1 MLKTIKDVEVKNRR
15 VFLRAD
21 FNVPLGENN
30 RVDEDENWRIKKTL
44 PTIEY
49 LLKEKAKIII
59 VSHLSEKKSL
69 KPIADYLT
77 ELIGQEVVFVNEV
90 VGPKVEE
97 KTSRMK
103 AGEILM
109 LENLRFYPEEEAND
123 ENFAKELAGLA
134 DIFVNDAFSVSHREH
149 ASIIGLPKFLPSA
162 AGFLFKKEVSVLKD
176 ILENPRRPLAMIIG
190 GEKIS
195 TKIKLVKKMLDW
207 SDYLLLGGALA
218 NTVLKAKGVVVG
230 QSLIEKEMIGETERL
245 ELSNS
250 KLHIPIDVLVSKK
263 SSEEKDIRTSS
274 TAEVQN
280 DEIILD
286 IGPETI
292 EAFSKIISQA
302 KTIIWNGPMGLA
314 EVESFSSG
322 TKKIAQAVVL
332 SQAYSVVGGG
342 DTISILRKM
351 ELGEKFGYLSTGG
364 GAMLEF
370 LAEGT
375 LAGLEVLQ
383 NSIPLFI
390 L

>member
-1 MLKTIKDVEVKNRR
+1 MLKTIRDIDIKGKRA
-15 VFLRAD
+15 FLRVD

-30 RVDEDENWRIKKTL
+30 RVDENENWRIKKTL

-49 LLKEKAKIII
+49 LLKEKARLIII
-59 VSHLSEKKSL
+59 SHLSGKKSL
-69 KPIADYLT
+69 KPIADYLA
-77 ELIGQEVVFVNEV
+77 ELIGQEVIFINEII
-90 VGPKVEE
+90 GPKVKERAN
-97 KTSRMK
+97 RMK

-109 LENLRFYPEEEAND
+109 LENLRFYPEEEANG

-134 DIFVNDAFSVSHREH
+134 DIFVNDAFSVSHRQH
-149 ASIIGLPKFLPSA
+149 ASIVGLPKFLPSF
-162 AGFLFKKEVSVLKD
+162 AGFLIEEETKVLGGLIQKP
-176 ILENPRRPLAMIIG
+176 IRPLATIIG

-207 SDYLLLGGALA
+207 SDHLLLGGALA
-218 NTVLKAKGVVVG
+218 NTVLKAKGVAVG
-230 QSLIEKEMIGETERL
+230 QSLIEEEMINETEKL
-245 ELSNS
+245 ELTNP
-250 KLHIPIDVLVSKK
+250 KLHIPVDVLVSKK
-263 SSEEKDIRTSS
+263 SSGEKDIRISPA
-274 TAEVQN
+274 AEVQN

-314 EVESFSSG
+314 EVKSFSSG
-322 TKKIAQAVVL
+322 TRKIAQAVVL

-351 ELGEKFGYLSTGG
+351 ELGEKFDYLSTGG
-364 GAMLEF
+364 GAMFEF

-375 LAGLEVLQ
+375 LPGILALQ
-383 NSIPLFI
+383 
-390 L
+390 